1 LEKSNSNQA
10 TGIEINQQKLIVHLY
25 DGDYEILE
33 LQPAGKPKMLAK
45 DFINGLKK

>member
-1 LEKSNSNQA
+1 M
-10 TGIEINQQKLIVHLY
+10 IVHLR

-33 LQPAGKPKMLAK
+33 LQPSGKPKMLAR